1 VQVAR
6 QDQFTPVVAVVDDD
20 QFVRSALRNLLDSVG
35 YMVQAF
41 ASSQAFLADE
51 RARLTNC
58 LILDVRMPAVSG
70 FDLQAGL
77 AQAQMHI
84 PIVFMTGYADIP
96 MSVRAMKAGAVD
108 FLPKPFRDQD
118 MLDAVSAGVQADL
131 RRRQMGRVS
140 AENEQLFAALTERE
154 REVMLLA
161 TSGLMNKQ
169 IAYELGLSE
178 ITIKIHRGKVMRKMK
193 VRTFA
198 DLIRVADELA
208 LSKSE

>member
-1 VQVAR
+1 MQVAR
-6 QDQFTPVVAVVDDD
+6 QDQFTPVVAIVDDD

>member
-1 VQVAR
+1 
-6 QDQFTPVVAVVDDD
+6 
-20 QFVRSALRNLLDSVG
+20 
-35 YMVQAF
+35 MVQAF

>member
-1 VQVAR
+1 MQVAR